1 MIGNRYTQLREI
13 GRGGMGVVW
22 LAQDEV
28 LGRSVALKVVGHS
41 PAGDDTSEAV
51 GLLRAQREAELA
63 ASLNHPHVVG
73 VYDLVSDGA
82 RRWLVMEY
90 VEGADLGTLLKQQGP
105 LTPHRAAAVLAQVA
119 DALAAAH
126 RTGMIHRDVK
136 PSNILLDAED
146 HARLTDFGIARAR
159 GDVTL
164 TSTGLVTGSPAYL
177 APEVASG
184 RQATPASDVWS
195 LGATLFHALSGAPP
209 YDTGGNAM
217 ATMYRIVHEDPP
229 RLPHAGR
236 LTEVLAATMAVDPA
250 KRWSMARVHKVLA
263 EIARGDV
270 EDAAPADVSGRTVA
284 LPAQRARSTQRTR
297 SARSTRVAPAPA
309 RPEGTAHRRRTRL
322 VAAALAGVL
331 LLGGGGVV
339 LATALDGSEPASAAD
354 GPAPSA
360 STEPVPTVMTAADM
374 SAFVEDYL
382 AQVTENPAATWRQL
396 TPTFQDQSG
405 GFGRYRAFW
414 SRIAEAEVL
423 ATDPDPSTGT
433 IGYTVR
439 YTRPN
444 GTRFTDDPR
453 LQLVFVDGR
462 YLIAGEA

>member
-195 LGATLFHALSGAPP
+195 LGATLFHALTGAPP

-270 EDAAPADVSGRTVA
+270 EGAAPADVSGRTVA
-284 LPAQRARSTQRTR
+284 L
-297 SARSTRVAPAPA
+297 PA

-331 LLGGGGVV
+331 LLGGGGLV

-360 STEPVPTVMTAADM
+360 STEPVPTVMTADDM
-374 SAFVEDYL
+374 STFVEDYL
-382 AQVTENPAATWRQL
+382 TQVTEDPAATWRQL